1 MAGHLDAA
9 SPLLYKQRQLLQ
21 VLNDKQRLRHRD
33 LKNDG
38 VKQRVFQP
46 GDLVIVRKQVQSNS
60 RKGISTKLVFR
71 AKGPYRVLR
80 QEKQASYIL
89 QKLPFLQGLEQPG
102 KERKESA
109 FRIEKIPST
118 LILHKKAD
126 GADTRFAQSRT
137 PVSEAPLETW
147 LSVLECGAYK
157 QADNDPAWAFVK
169 LDDMWSQEIEHDDN
183 SDDNNDYDDEY
194 NSSDSDDGN
203 DDAAAYPA
211 EQDYDDDGAQSK
223 DEDARDRGVLS
234 PRQPVRRNLTSV
246 ERRTLSRFHKKNSRK
261 LPRQKLCF
269 IEY

>member
-89 QKLPFLQGLEQPG
+89 QKCHSSKALGSQA
-102 KERKESA
+102 RN
-109 FRIEKIPST
+109 EKSW
-118 LILHKKAD
+118 HF
-126 GADTRFAQSRT
+126 G
-137 PVSEAPLETW
+137 
-147 LSVLECGAYK
+147 
-157 QADNDPAWAFVK
+157 
-169 LDDMWSQEIEHDDN
+169 
-183 SDDNNDYDDEY
+183 
-194 NSSDSDDGN
+194 
-203 DDAAAYPA
+203 
-211 EQDYDDDGAQSK
+211 
-223 DEDARDRGVLS
+223 
-234 PRQPVRRNLTSV
+234 
-246 ERRTLSRFHKKNSRK
+246 
-261 LPRQKLCF
+261 
-269 IEY
+269 